1 MPVFAVR
8 PELHLPYS
16 QFFLLYLGIHY
27 YVSVLLSGVKEAGQY
42 YQFVANFYGF
52 FLIFT
57 QLKYQNAIFEAT
69 ERNTLQVRI
78 P

>member
-27 YVSVLLSGVKEAGQY
+27 YVSVLLSGVKEAGQC